1 MLDMLSKPKKCS
13 SCNGQLQRKK
23 NRYELMMGL
32 LSEIM
37 FWGSL
42 ALVVFG
48 SVMFQYIGGSLFV
61 LSIVAHI
68 WNGIYGKSIW
78 KCEECGLEIYG

>member
-1 MLDMLSKPKKCS
+1 MLDMFFNRNKCS
-13 SCNGQLQRKK
+13 SCNGKLQRKK
-23 NRYELMMGL
+23 NRYELMMYL

-48 SVMFQYIGGSLFV
+48 SVMLQYMGGSLFV
-61 LSIVAHI
+61 LSIVVLI
-68 WNGIYGKSIW
+68 WNGVYRKSIW
-78 KCEECGLEIYG
+78 KCKECGLEIYG